1 MSLEFF
7 DQSWDKELLLMLGI
21 NLGLMILLVW
31 FVLLWLMLREFRKA
45 INPKEANAE
54 SLAASPT
61 TVAMCEESVNHALHY
76 SNENRDTLN
85 ALIQI
90 QQALE
95 KQVAEIRAT
104 SQNPSEHDLASI
116 EALNQKLSKSQQ
128 LIRKLRGDL
137 DKSVRGLRKAK
148 AKLLEQNDT
157 VDGLR
162 KQKEDI
168 EKQFEQ
174 LEREYIMIS
183 ESGGFQDVEQG
194 FQKEKEQLLAT
205 IENYKQQL
213 ANQASTSTSGAASDE
228 LKQKLL
234 AMQKQLM
241 HVNKEKAFI
250 EQKYLELT
258 QKMEN
263 GEQ

>member
-1 MSLEFF
+1 MSFELFA
-7 DQSWDKELLLMLGI
+7 QQWDTELLLMLGI

-45 INPKEANAE
+45 IHPKEANAE

-90 QQALE
+90 QKALE
-95 KQVAEIRAT
+95 KQVAEIRAA
-104 SQNPSEHDLASI
+104 SPNPSEHDLASI

-137 DKSVRGLRKAK
+137 DKSVRGLRQAK

-162 KQKEDI
+162 KQKEEI

-213 ANQASTSTSGAASDE
+213 ANQAPASASGAASDE

-258 QKMEN
+258 QKLES
-263 GEQ
+263 EDR

>member
-1 MSLEFF
+1 MSFELFA
-7 DQSWDKELLLMLGI
+7 QQWDKELLLMLGI
-21 NLGLMILLVW
+21 NLGLMILLLW
-31 FVLLWLMLREFRKA
+31 FVVLWLMLREFRKA
-45 INPKEANAE
+45 INPTAANVE
-54 SLAASPT
+54 SSAASPT

-76 SNENRDTLN
+76 SQENRETLN

-90 QQALE
+90 QRALE
-95 KQVAEIRAT
+95 KQVAELRAT
-104 SQNPSEHDLASI
+104 SANPSDQDLASI

-128 LIRKLRGDL
+128 LIRKLKGDL
-137 DKSVRGLRKAK
+137 DKSVRGLRQAK

-162 KQKEDI
+162 KQKEEI

-213 ANQASTSTSGAASDE
+213 ANQAPASTNGAASDE

-234 AMQKQLM
+234 AVQKQLM

-258 QKMEN
+258 QKLDN
-263 GEQ
+263 PDH

>member
-1 MSLEFF
+1 MSFEFF

-21 NLGLMILLVW
+21 NLGLLILLAW

-45 INPKEANAE
+45 MRPASDILA
-54 SLAASPT
+54 SDAASPAT
-61 TVAMCEESVNHALHY
+61 IAMCEESVNHAIDY

-95 KQVAEIRAT
+95 KQVAEIRAA
-104 SQNPSEHDLASI
+104 SQTPSEHDLASI

-128 LIRKLRGDL
+128 LIRKLKGDL

-194 FQKEKEQLLAT
+194 FQKEKDQLLAT

-213 ANQASTSTSGAASDE
+213 ANQAPASTSGAASDD

-258 QKMEN
+258 QKLEN
-263 GEQ
+263 EDR

>member
-1 MSLEFF
+1 MSFEFF

-45 INPKEANAE
+45 IHPKEANAE
-54 SLAASPT
+54 NLTASPT

-137 DKSVRGLRKAK
+137 DKSVRGLRQAK

-162 KQKEDI
+162 KQKEEI

-205 IENYKQQL
+205 IENYKQKL
-213 ANQASTSTSGAASDE
+213 ANQAPASASGAASDE

>member
-45 INPKEANAE
+45 IHPKEANAE

-95 KQVAEIRAT
+95 KQVAEIRAA
-104 SQNPSEHDLASI
+104 SPNPSEHDLASI

-213 ANQASTSTSGAASDE
+213 ANQAPASASGAAGDE

-258 QKMEN
+258 QKLES
-263 GEQ
+263 EDR

>member
-1 MSLEFF
+1 
-7 DQSWDKELLLMLGI
+7 
-21 NLGLMILLVW
+21 
-31 FVLLWLMLREFRKA
+31 
-45 INPKEANAE
+45 
-54 SLAASPT
+54 
-61 TVAMCEESVNHALHY
+61 
-76 SNENRDTLN
+76 
-85 ALIQI
+85 
-90 QQALE
+90 
-95 KQVAEIRAT
+95 
-104 SQNPSEHDLASI
+104 
-116 EALNQKLSKSQQ
+116 
-128 LIRKLRGDL
+128 
-137 DKSVRGLRKAK
+137 
-148 AKLLEQNDT
+148 
-157 VDGLR
+157 R

-194 FQKEKEQLLAT
+194 FQKEKDQLLAT

-213 ANQASTSTSGAASDE
+213 ANQAPASTSGAASDE

-258 QKMEN
+258 QKLEN
-263 GEQ
+263 EDR

>member
-1 MSLEFF
+1 MSFEFF

-21 NLGLMILLVW
+21 NLGLLILLAW

-45 INPKEANAE
+45 MRPA
-54 SLAASPT
+54 SDTVTSDAASPAT
-61 TVAMCEESVNHALHY
+61 IAMCEESVNHAIDY
-76 SNENRDTLN
+76 SNENRETLN

-95 KQVAEIRAT
+95 KQVAEIRAA

-128 LIRKLRGDL
+128 LIRKLKGDL

-194 FQKEKEQLLAT
+194 FQKEKDQLLAT

-213 ANQASTSTSGAASDE
+213 ANQAPASTSGAASDE

-258 QKMEN
+258 QKLEN
-263 GEQ
+263 EDR

>member
-1 MSLEFF
+1 MSFELFA
-7 DQSWDKELLLMLGI
+7 QQWDTELLLVLGI

-45 INPKEANAE
+45 IHPKEANAE

-90 QQALE
+90 QKALE
-95 KQVAEIRAT
+95 KQVAEIRAA
-104 SQNPSEHDLASI
+104 SPNPSEHDLASI

-137 DKSVRGLRKAK
+137 DKSVRGLRQAK

-162 KQKEDI
+162 KQKEEI

-205 IENYKQQL
+205 IENYKQKL
-213 ANQASTSTSGAASDE
+213 ANQAPASASGAASDE

-241 HVNKEKAFI
+241 HVSKEKAFI

-258 QKMEN
+258 QKLES
-263 GEQ
+263 EDR

>member
-1 MSLEFF
+1 MSFEFF

-21 NLGLMILLVW
+21 NLGLLILLAW

-45 INPKEANAE
+45 MRPASDTVA
-54 SLAASPT
+54 SDAASPAT
-61 TVAMCEESVNHALHY
+61 IAMCEESVNHAIDY
-76 SNENRDTLN
+76 SNENRETLN

-95 KQVAEIRAT
+95 KQVAEIRAA

-128 LIRKLRGDL
+128 LIRKLKGDL

-162 KQKEDI
+162 KQKEEI

-194 FQKEKEQLLAT
+194 FQKEKDQLLAT

-258 QKMEN
+258 QKLEN
-263 GEQ
+263 EDR

>member
-1 MSLEFF
+1 MSFEFF

-21 NLGLMILLVW
+21 NLGLLILLAW

-45 INPKEANAE
+45 IHPKEANAE

-61 TVAMCEESVNHALHY
+61 TVAMCEESVNHAIDY

-95 KQVAEIRAT
+95 KQVAEIRAA
-104 SQNPSEHDLASI
+104 SPNPSEYDLASI

-128 LIRKLRGDL
+128 LIRKLKGDL

-162 KQKEDI
+162 KQKEEI

-194 FQKEKEQLLAT
+194 FQKEKDQLLAT

-213 ANQASTSTSGAASDE
+213 ANQASASTSGAASDE

-258 QKMEN
+258 QKLEN
-263 GEQ
+263 EDR

>member
-1 MSLEFF
+1 MSFELFA
-7 DQSWDKELLLMLGI
+7 QQWDTELLLMLGI

-45 INPKEANAE
+45 IHPKEANAE

-90 QQALE
+90 QKALE
-95 KQVAEIRAT
+95 KQVAEIRAA
-104 SQNPSEHDLASI
+104 SPNPSEHDLASI

-137 DKSVRGLRKAK
+137 DKSVRGLRQVK

-162 KQKEDI
+162 KQKEEI

-213 ANQASTSTSGAASDE
+213 ANQAPASASGAASDE

-258 QKMEN
+258 QKLES
-263 GEQ
+263 EDR